1 MKKIQ
6 KGTQA
11 GDAAKVMAL
20 VTKLNRF
27 RHEYYNLAAPSVSD
41 AVYDHLF
48 DELQKLER
56 KTSIILSNSPT
67 QTVGAVP
74 VSSLKK
80 VKHSIPLLSLDK
92 TKQMEEL
99 LEMAARSASLLML
112 KLDGLTVKLCY
123 ENGRL
128 VEASTRGDGETGE
141 MVTHNIPAFYNVP
154 VSIPHKERLV
164 VTGEGIIHLDDFERM
179 KGEISGADGKGACN
193 ARNLSAGSIRL
204 LDPAVCGKRHIHF
217 YAFNVIEG
225 MEGFGKSADSRGKL
239 LEAMQSFGFE
249 VCPFIPLT
257 EKVSMEELEKGIRYL
272 RNAADDSML
281 PIDGMVLRYDS
292 LSYSRG
298 CGRTG
303 HHYKDGIAYKF
314 EDEVQETAFRS
325 VEWTPGRSG
334 EIAPVAVFDPVEIDG
349 CSVSRASLHNIS
361 FIKDL
366 ELHPGC
372 RILVSKRN
380 MIIPHI
386 EDNLDRGHYADS
398 MIPKKCPCCGNP
410 VRIYARK
417 GSNGRTIETLHC
429 DNPDCR
435 NQLLRK
441 MVHFAGKKAMDISGI
456 SEAVIDRFIE
466 KGFLHTCQDFY
477 HLDRYRDEI
486 IRMEGFGERSYEKLQ
501 ESIEKSRDTTFVRY
515 VVAMDIPLV
524 GRTAGRA
531 LDSFFKGNLQE
542 FAKAAVDCFD
552 FTLLPDFGEKMSRS
566 IREWFHDWDNLK
578 LWKTLQKEFHFEE
591 REEETMKNR
600 TENNPFAGCTVVATG
615 KLENFTR
622 DGINSRITS
631 LGATAGSSVTR
642 KTDYLICGEKPGS
655 KLVKARELGIP
666 VLTEQEFLAMIPA

>member
-6 KGTQA
+6 TETMA
-11 GDAAKVMAL
+11 EDAAKVTAL
-20 VTKLNRF
+20 VTKLNRY
-27 RHEYYNLAAPSVSD
+27 RNEYYNLAAPSVSD
-41 AVYDHLF
+41 AVYDYLF
-48 DELQKLER
+48 DELQELEKR
-56 KTSIILSNSPT
+56 TGIILSNSPT

-74 VSSLKK
+74 VSSLEK
-80 VKHSIPLLSLDK
+80 VKHQIPLLSLDK
-92 TKQMEEL
+92 TKQVEEI
-99 LEMAARSASLLML
+99 LEMAGRSASLLML
-112 KLDGLTVKLCY
+112 KLDGRKTLLRERAACGGV
-123 ENGRL
+123 NQR
-128 VEASTRGDGETGE
+128 RWETGE
-141 MVTHNIPAFYNVP
+141 LVTHNIPAFYNVP
-154 VSIPHKERLV
+154 VSIPYKDRLV
-164 VTGEGIIHLDDFERM
+164 VTGEGIIHRDDFERI
-179 KGEISGADGKGACN
+179 KGEAAGGKETGN
-193 ARNLSAGSIRL
+193 ARNLAAGSIRL
-204 LDPAVCGKRHIHF
+204 LDSAACRKRHIHF

-225 MEGFGKSADSRGKL
+225 MEGFGKIADSRGKL
-239 LEAMQSFGFE
+239 LEAMRSLGFE

-257 EKVSMEELEKGIRYL
+257 EKVSMDELEKGIRYL
-272 RNAADDSML
+272 RDIADDRML

-292 LSYSRG
+292 LSYSEG

-314 EDEVQETAFRS
+314 EDDVQETAFRS

-334 EIAPVAVFDPVEIDG
+334 EIAPVAVFDAVEIDG
-349 CSVSRASLHNIS
+349 CCVSRASLHNIS
-361 FIKDL
+361 FIRDL

-386 EDNLDRGHYADS
+386 EENLDRGHYADS
-398 MIPKKCPCCGNP
+398 MIPEKCPCCGNP

-417 GSNGRTIETLHC
+417 GSNGRIVETLHC

-435 NQLLRK
+435 NQLLRRL
-441 MVHFAGKKAMDISGI
+441 VHFAGKKAMDISGI

-477 HLDRYRDEI
+477 HLDRYREEI
-486 IRMEGFGERSYEKLQ
+486 IRMEGFGEKSYEKLR
-501 ESIEKSRDTTFVRY
+501 ESVEKSRNTTFVRY

-531 LDSFFKGNLQE
+531 LDCFFKGNLQE

-552 FTLLPDFGEKMSRS
+552 FTSLPDFGEKMNRS
-566 IREWFHDWDNLK
+566 IWEWFHDRENLK
-578 LWKTLQKEFHFEE
+578 RWKTLQKEFHFEE
-591 REEETMKNR
+591 REEEVMKDR
-600 TENNPFAGCTVVATG
+600 TENNLFAGCTVVATG

-655 KLVKARELGIP
+655 KLAKARELGIT
-666 VLTEQEFLAMIPA
+666 VLTEQEFLDMIPA